1 MAYLAGDR
9 LRFML
14 TAGAAATSLQASA
27 TLWAAV
33 IAGVFAL
40 TAAVLGAVNAYQARK
55 WVRRE
60 QWWTRFSWASEK
72 SVSQVP
78 GESELGLSVL
88 YALLDAPWTT
98 EEDNEMAIEVINVI
112 VTNDDVGASATEPER
127 SDEGQSKDGEQ

>member
-1 MAYLAGDR
+1 M
-9 LRFML
+9 
-14 TAGAAATSLQASA
+14 
-27 TLWAAV
+27 
-33 IAGVFAL
+33 FAL
-40 TAAVLGAVNAYQARK
+40 AAAVLGAVNAYQARK

-88 YALLDAPWTT
+88 YALLAAPWTK
-98 EEDNEMAIEVINVI
+98 EEDNEVAIEVINVI
-112 VTNDDVGASATEPER
+112 VANDDAGASATEPER